1 MRALLRAARP
11 LPRRPPPRPPP
22 ARFAGTLAPDAGPPT
37 DAPDPKPRRSRLSA
51 PLPKDPE
58 PVELPDDLRILWTP
72 EQDLAS
78 PPPHASALPPPEL
91 LEDALSNLQ
100 VTLHPQTQHRATY
113 STHFGSPVEP
123 TLGLYC
129 PIEGGEYVIDATV
142 RELALRTGA
151 DVVVLDAVQL
161 AAGEWGHFGKGSPS
175 PFLIGH
181 VS

>member
-11 LPRRPPPRPPP
+11 LPRRLPPRLPP
-22 ARFAGTLAPDAGPPT
+22 ARFAGSLAPDAGEPT

-51 PLPKDPE
+51 ALPKDPE
-58 PVELPDDLRILWTP
+58 PVELPDDLTILWAS
-72 EQDLAS
+72 EQDLV
-78 PPPHASALPPPEL
+78 PPALLDSALPPPEL

-113 STHFGSPVEP
+113 STQFSSSIEP

-151 DVVVLDAVQL
+151 DVLVLDAVQL
-161 AAGEWGHFGKGSPS
+161 AAGEWGHFGKGSS
-175 PFLIGH
+175 SLFFVSH

>member
-11 LPRRPPPRPPP
+11 LPRRPPPRLPP
-22 ARFAGTLAPDAGPPT
+22 ARFAGTLAPDAGSPA
-37 DAPDPKPRRSRLSA
+37 DAPDPKPRRSRISA
-51 PLPKDPE
+51 PE
-58 PVELPDDLRILWTP
+58 PVELPDDLRILWTS

-78 PPPHASALPPPEL
+78 PASPTSALPPPEL

-161 AAGEWGHFGKGSPS
+161 AAGEWGHFGKGSSS
-175 PFLIGH
+175 PFFSGH